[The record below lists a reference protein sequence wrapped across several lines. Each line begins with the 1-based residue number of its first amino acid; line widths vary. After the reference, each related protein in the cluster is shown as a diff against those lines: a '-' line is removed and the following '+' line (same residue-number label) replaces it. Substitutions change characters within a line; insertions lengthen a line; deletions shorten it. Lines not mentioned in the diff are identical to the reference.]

1 MQLRLTSILASLMLV
16 AGLGAA
22 SAADM
27 AVKALP
33 PPPVVDSWT
42 GFYLGLNAGGIWGS
56 NHLTATPADPGTTA
70 FWGPCFGAGACPR
83 DHGRNTG
90 TSGEVGGQLGYNW
103 QVRSFVVGV
112 ETDIQWTDVKSAP
125 SVALTNLGTGFVAYN
140 GAASAK
146 LEWFGTTRG
155 RLGFLAMPNLLLYGT
170 GGVAYGSV
178 ASSWT
183 ASFVPPASQ
192 FVAGF
197 DRSNRVGWVAGAG
210 AEWKLNRNWI
220 VGVEYLHME
229 LQSRSFGA
237 TGFGSP
243 GCTASDCNF
252 TVNANDFKTDTV
264 RARLSYE
271 FAGGPVLAKY

>member
-16 AGLGAA
+16 AGLGGA

-70 FWGPCFGAGACPR
+70 FWGPCFAAGACPR
-83 DHGRNTG
+83 DYGRNTG

-125 SVALTNLGTGFVAYN
+125 SVTTAGLGFTAFN
-140 GAASAK
+140 GAANSK

-155 RLGFLAMPNLLLYGT
+155 RVGFLATPNLLLYGT

-183 ASFVPPASQ
+183 ANFPAPSNQ

-197 DRSNRVGWVAGAG
+197 NRSTQVGWAAGAG
-210 AEWKLNRNWI
+210 AEWKFNHNWI